1 MENNKSNFLN
11 NILVALSKTKNNVN
25 PELISKTIKSHLPEY
40 NNNKDFNVD
49 VKSIEQLT
57 LEIANNENGN
67 YDLEMNRKNLAR
79 WYEIQEDEF
88 KDTKTEQLEAE
99 VLIHHIILEN
109 KLKKWFE
116 EWDYDV
122 ELGEELDCID
132 GNEFIADV
140 YAKRVSLHGIFEV
153 VICLVCDN
161 PPNTWRVQGLFEI
174 FESYARENSEFSSR
188 DILMIVTP
196 HKFGSSIIKSIEFQN
211 KEEKYTVVGLE
222 GSDLSILDNIK
233 DSEERLKEL
242 KEHIDKAH
250 AKSKR

>member
-1 MENNKSNFLN
+1 MDKQSNFLN
-11 NILVALSKTKNNVN
+11 NILVALSKTKNNIN

-40 NNNKDFNVD
+40 TNNKEFKVD
-49 VKSIEQLT
+49 VKSIEQLSFD
-57 LEIANNENGN
+57 IANNENIS
-67 YDLEMNRKNLAR
+67 YDFEMNRKNLSR

-88 KDTKTEQLEAE
+88 KDTKPEQLEAE

-116 EWDYDV
+116 EWDYVV

-132 GNEFIADV
+132 GNEFIADI
-140 YAKRVSLHGIFEV
+140 YAKRISLHGIFEV

-161 PPNTWRVQGLFEI
+161 PPNTWRVQALFEL
-174 FESYARENSEFSSR
+174 FESYAREDSEFSGR

-196 HKFGSSIIKSIEFQN
+196 HKFGASITKSIELQN
-211 KEEKYTVVGLE
+211 KEEKYTVVGIE
-222 GSDLSILDNIK
+222 GSDLSILDSIR
-233 DSEERLKEL
+233 SPEARLLEL